1 MRRPIV
7 LDTRPNACFGC
18 GPDNPAGLGLSFHE
32 TDDGAETDVVVPA
45 HLGGAPGVVHG
56 GIQATLLD
64 EVMCVTA
71 YAKAGTRVVT
81 GELTVRYLLP
91 APTGRKLCVR
101 GRIAGRKGRSLL
113 IEGAIEDAA
122 TGELL
127 ARAHGRFFPNLA
139 QPAAN
144 DGVAASASR
153 DAVRGASGGSAC
165 TRRVASED

>member
-1 MRRPIV
+1 
-7 LDTRPNACFGC
+7 
-18 GPDNPAGLGLSFHE
+18 LGLAFHE

-81 GELTVRYLLP
+81 GELSVRYLRP
-91 APTGRKLCVR
+91 APTGRGLRVR
-101 GRIAGRKGRSLL
+101 ARIAGRKGRSLL

-122 TGELL
+122 SGELL
-127 ARAHGRFFPNLA
+127 ARGHGRFFPN
-139 QPAAN
+139 PARPGQA
-144 DGVAASASR
+144 DGTGASAS
-153 DAVRGASGGSAC
+153 DSAMPTTPEASAC
-165 TRRVASED
+165 TPRVASED